1 MSATG
6 EDQNYVD
13 ALLVEC
19 GLKGC
24 AQPPGKACV
33 NSVNGEGPR
42 DQPHWNRVIRGRRE
56 NRGES

>member
-13 ALLVEC
+13 ALLVRC
-19 GLKGC
+19 GLC
-24 AQPPGKACV
+24 DQPPGKACV
-33 NSVNGEGPR
+33 NSVSGEGPR
-42 DQPHWNRVIRGRRE
+42 DQPHGNRVIRGRRA

>member
-1 MSATG
+1 MSASG

-13 ALLVEC
+13 ALLVTC
-19 GLKGC
+19 GLGGC

-33 NSVNGEGPR
+33 NSVDGVGPR